1 MNAISKPAAPGEGH
15 ALAVLLGLAR
25 RAREAGGLS
34 ELQFVMANETIALAS
49 YRQAFV
55 WSAARGLEA
64 VSGVVAV
71 EPGSPFTLWLERA
84 MRSLTLACGAVRQ
97 LDRASL
103 APGIRASWDD
113 FLPAHL
119 LLLPLCTPD
128 GVLLGALGLAREQP
142 WSEAEIVLLDALNDA
157 YAPVFAWH
165 HRDSWQRRLLLA
177 ARRTRRVP
185 LAAALMVAAAGLL
198 PVRLSVLAP
207 GEIVPRDP
215 AIIRAP
221 LDGVV
226 DRVAVAMN
234 APVAEGEL
242 LFELDTTTI
251 RGQIAVA
258 EKALATAQA
267 EYEQAAQ
274 QAFYDPKAKAQ
285 LGVLA
290 GRIAERRA
298 ERTYLASV
306 LERSRVRA
314 PRAGIAVVDDPTEWS
329 GRPVSVGERVLAV
342 ADEQDTELEV
352 WLPPQD
358 LIALPQ
364 GAPATLF
371 LNVDPLAPVHAR
383 LRYVAYESQPR
394 PDGSLAYRVRATL
407 TDAAHPRLGYR
418 GTVRLSGERV
428 SLAYW
433 LLRRPLAALRQ
444 KFGF

>member
-1 MNAISKPAAPGEGH
+1 MNAISRPAPPAEGN

-25 RAREAGGLS
+25 RARQASGLS
-34 ELQFVMANETIALAS
+34 ELRFIMANETIALVS

-55 WSAARGLEA
+55 WSAARGLET
-64 VSGVVAV
+64 VSGVAAV
-71 EPGSPFTLWLERA
+71 EQGSPFTLWLDRA
-84 MRSLTLACGAVRQ
+84 LRGLTLTCGAVRQ
-97 LDRASL
+97 LDRAAI
-103 APGIRASWDD
+103 APGIGEQWAD

-119 LLLPLCTPD
+119 LLLPLCSPD
-128 GVLLGALGLAREQP
+128 GALLGALGLAREQP
-142 WSEAEIVLLDALNDA
+142 WEGAEIVLLDALADA

-165 HRDSWQRRLLLA
+165 HRQSWPLRLLLA
-177 ARRTRRVP
+177 ARRIRMLP
-185 LAAALMVAAAGLL
+185 LVVVLAVVAAGFL

-226 DRVAVAMN
+226 ERVAVAMN
-234 APVAEGEL
+234 AAVAEGDL

-251 RGQIAVA
+251 RGQSAVA
-258 EKALATAQA
+258 EKAFATAQA
-267 EYEQAAQ
+267 EYEQVAQ

-298 ERTYLASV
+298 ERAYLASV

-314 PRAGIAVVDDPTEWS
+314 PRAGIAVVDDPTEWA
-329 GRPVSVGERVLAV
+329 GRPVAVGERVMAV
-342 ADEQDTELEV
+342 ADERDTELEV

-358 LIALPQ
+358 LIALPEA
-364 GAPATLF
+364 APATLF
-371 LNVDPLAPVHAR
+371 LNIDPLAPVHAS

-394 PDGSLAYRVRATL
+394 PDGSLAYRLRATI
-407 TDAAHPRLGYR
+407 TDEVHPRLGYR

-444 KFGF
+444 KFGI